1 MLFRSIGET
10 SSHGGNALAK
20 YVTKKISLD
29 PANESGDLNVYLTAY
44 RPVGTDIHVY
54 YKIQNNNDTQ
64 LFEDGNWQLMNM
76 VRNTSTLYSPNR
88 NELYEYV
95 FAPGTDG
102 VDQGYISYTST
113 KGQTYTTFHQFA
125 IKVVLRTN
133 DNTLVPFVKDFRTI
147 ALPANVNT
155 TV

>member
-1 MLFRSIGET
+1 M
-10 SSHGGNALAK
+10 
-20 YVTKKISLD
+20 
-29 PANESGDLNVYLTAY
+29 NVYLTAY

-102 VDQGYISYTST
+102 TDQGYISYTST

-125 IKVVLRTN
+125 IKVVMAGSDTTNVPKIRDLRA
-133 DNTLVPFVKDFRTI
+133 I
-147 ALPANVNT
+147 ALPAGQ
-155 TV
+155 